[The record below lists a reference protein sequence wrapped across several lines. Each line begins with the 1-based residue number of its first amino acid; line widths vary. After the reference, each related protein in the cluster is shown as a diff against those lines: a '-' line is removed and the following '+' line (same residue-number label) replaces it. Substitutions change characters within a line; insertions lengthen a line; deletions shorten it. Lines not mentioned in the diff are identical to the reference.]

1 MIRSMFGVVA
11 AVACGWTAVAAPREK
26 VVFDTDIGG
35 DVDDA
40 LALAYLVCE
49 PRCELLGVT
58 TEGGSVDKKADIAS
72 AVCTALGRSDIPVHP
87 GCRRSIWAGYKFG
100 DGTPRYWPAVTNRPH
115 AAFTRTNSAVDFL
128 RRTIRENPGQVTLV
142 ATGHF
147 TNLGVLFTLDPE
159 VPTLLKRLVLMGG
172 NLDGYAEW
180 NAMCDPV
187 ATAVAFGNGNCGRA
201 PETIVFPGNVTGR
214 HKMTP
219 DQGRKFMR
227 GFTSLDLC
235 AQAAEFWYRDGFELY
250 FHDPMAAVGVFHP
263 EIASYT
269 NAAVSVDVIDRGIT
283 RYASESSR
291 TLKIVTKVD
300 FCSFTNALSYAL
312 SRDGNRDGR

>member
-1 MIRSMFGVVA
+1 MTSLLGAVVLA
-11 AVACGWTAVAAPREK
+11 AAVAAPREK

-147 TNLGVLFTLDPE
+147 TNLGVLFALDAEIPS
-159 VPTLLKRLVLMGG
+159 LLKRLVLMGG
-172 NLDGYAEW
+172 NLDGHAEW

-187 ATAVAFGNGNCGRA
+187 ATAVVFGNGNCSRP
-201 PETIVFPGNVTGR
+201 PETVVFPGNATGR
-214 HKMTP
+214 HKLLP
-219 DQGRKFMR
+219 SEGRTFMAQVP
-227 GFTSLDLC
+227 TLDVC
-235 AQAAEFWYRDGFELY
+235 AAAAEYWYRDGYNLF
-250 FHDPMAAVGVFHP
+250 FHDPMAAVGVFHS
-263 EIASYT
+263 EIAAYT
-269 NAAVSVDVIDRGIT
+269 NAAVSVSVADKGIT
-283 RYASESSR
+283 RYADDASR
-291 TLKIVTKVD
+291 PQLKVATEID
-300 FCSFTNALSYAL
+300 FGRFTNEFVRALSTA
-312 SRDGNRDGR
+312 RAGHK